1 MSDVGELSEAVP
13 EAPAAAADVPLLR
26 VTELKTHFDTARGVV
41 RAVDGVTFDLD
52 RGKTLGIVGESGS
65 GKTVLSRSIMGLL
78 PKRGTVREG

>member
-52 RGKTLGIVGESGS
+52 RG
-65 GKTVLSRSIMGLL
+65 
-78 PKRGTVREG
+78 